1 MHSMSK
7 GLMAVNG
14 NHVGKKKTGSYAAVS
29 TPCALPTSEKG
40 RQEYSSNTSL
50 YISYAS
56 SLKKQK
62 PGQQLDI
69 SKQPLSNKKKKEVEN
84 HLLEAGIYNSSH
96 SHSVNLKKKN
106 KKRLFI
112 YISKSSF

>member
-69 SKQPLSNKKKKEVEN
+69 SKQPLSNKKKKRLRTICWKQVSIIQATVI
-84 HLLEAGIYNSSH
+84 LLI
-96 SHSVNLKKKN
+96 
-106 KKRLFI
+106 
-112 YISKSSF
+112 